1 MFTFRLLRNEAD
13 AFKIMQELFQN
24 KQNNMEHPVCM
35 IVGLTGQRRRVKGK
49 LPGGEINRRPFLK
62 QQFFKV

>member
-24 KQNNMEHPVCM
+24 KQNDMEHPVWSPAWQ
-35 IVGLTGQRRRVKGK
+35 VNAAG
-49 LPGGEINRRPFLK
+49 
-62 QQFFKV
+62 